1 MSQVLKLAENDLTK
15 LVDSIGK
22 LRSLADF
29 DISHNRLQSLPSTIG
44 SLKKLVR
51 LDACHNELSSLPA
64 GIVKCKSLEE
74 VILSDNPIRRKDVP
88 QDLTLRCSSLYSLSV
103 DDDDEGT

>member
-1 MSQVLKLAENDLTK
+1 LKLAENVLTE

-29 DISHNRLQSLPSTIG
+29 DVSRNQLQSLPATIG

-51 LDACHNELSSLPA
+51 LDASHNELSSLPST
-64 GIVKCKSLEE
+64 IVKCKSLEAL
-74 VILSDNPIRRKDVP
+74 VLSNNPIRSKDLP
-88 QDLTLRCSSLYSLSV
+88 HNLTLRCSNLYSLSV
-103 DDDDEGT
+103 DDEDEEAGT